1 MSSLLF
7 RGLLVLS
14 IWSQASQA
22 QVALRG
28 RLLSGA
34 GEPIPSATITVG
46 GIGYSVRS
54 DSAGRFSIAGARGS
68 TIQLYFSAPGYR
80 RDSASVALGRNALDR
95 DFTLID
101 ANEPSPE
108 ANRSAAMLHGRVV
121 EESGAPLSYANIQVN
136 YAERLVADDSGRF
149 AFPYEAG
156 SRTLLVRRIGFEPL
170 ELRLT
175 SKPDTALRI
184 VLMPVAAQL
193 KEVTVVASNAA
204 FRSLDIHG
212 FYRRMREY
220 ERGGN
225 RGYFITPEDIER
237 RKATHPTQMA
247 DGFPSIRVYKSGQGP
262 MWDRILGR
270 GDCAMTVYLDNIPI
284 AGKARGTND
293 FVNQLAAIGSV
304 AAMEIYPTSL
314 SAPPQYSGACGV
326 VLIWTK

>member
-1 MSSLLF
+1 MRTPVF
-7 RGLLVLS
+7 RGLLVMV

-22 QVALRG
+22 QTELRG

-34 GEPIPSATITVG
+34 GEPIPAATITVG
-46 GIGYSVRS
+46 GIGYSVKS
-54 DSAGRFSIAGARGS
+54 DSTGRFAIAGARGS
-68 TIQLYFSAPGYR
+68 TLKLFFSATGYR
-80 RDSASVALGRNALDR
+80 RDSAAVVLGGSALSRE
-95 DFTLID
+95 FTLVD
-101 ANEPSPE
+101 ANAPLSE
-108 ANRSAAMLHGRVV
+108 ANPSAAMLHGRVV
-121 EESGAPLSYANIQVN
+121 EESGAALSYANVQVN
-136 YAERLVADDSGRF
+136 YSERIVADDSGRF
-149 AFPYEAG
+149 AFPYESG
-156 SRTLLVRRIGFEPL
+156 SRTLLVRRIGFEPY

-184 VLMPVAAQL
+184 VLQPVATQL

-247 DGFPSIRVYKSGQGP
+247 DGFPTIRVYKSGQGP

-270 GDCAMTVYLDNIPI
+270 GNCEMTVYLDNIPI
-284 AGKARGTND
+284 AGKPRGAND
-293 FVNQLAAIGSV
+293 FVNQLASISSV

-314 SAPPQYSGACGV
+314 SVPPQYQGACGV